1 MKAAVITAILAAS
14 LANAEVTWTF
24 QKFQNGTEVPF
35 TAGPQTKFQSQAMKL
50 VGEARKRNRL
60 SGRATLTSSA
70 SDATVTSSNWCGAA
84 LTGSGFTSVTG
95 TWTVPAITLRSGQSS
110 SSDPA
115 LAQWVGIDGFSN
127 DALIQ
132 GGTLSELEGGRQE
145 NFAWTEMLP
154 ASLRQVSLT
163 VDTGDSITT
172 TVTMTSTTSGTVTI
186 ENNTRGTSIVGTVSG
201 GTRLSATSA
210 EWILEDFESG
220 SSLVAFAGFP
230 TTTFTGSAVK
240 SGSSLSPSTAT
251 LIDLDQN
258 SELCSATL
266 SGTTISIKDS

>member
-1 MKAAVITAILAAS
+1 MKTAALTVLLAAS
-14 LANAEVTWTF
+14 LAAAEVTWTF

-35 TAGPQTKFQSQAMKL
+35 TAGPQTRFQSQAMLK

-60 SGRATLTSSA
+60 NGRASA
-70 SDATVTSSNWCGAA
+70 VTVESSNWCGAA
-84 LTGSGFTSVTG
+84 VTGSGFTSVTG
-95 TWTVPAITLRSGQSS
+95 SWTVPTLSLRSGQSAS
-110 SSDPA
+110 SEPA

-127 DALIQ
+127 SALIQ
-132 GGTLSELEGGRQE
+132 GGTLSEIVSGGQE

-154 ASLRQVSLT
+154 ASLREVSLT
-163 VDTGDSITT
+163 VDTGDKITT

-186 ENNTRGTSIVGTVSG
+186 ENTTRGTSVVGTVSG
-201 GTRLSATSA
+201 GSRLSGTSA

-230 TTTFTGSAVK
+230 TSTFTGSAVR
-240 SGSSLSPSTAT
+240 SGTSVSPATAT
-251 LIDLDQN
+251 LIDIVQN

-266 SGTTISIKDS
+266 SGSSVSVRDS

>member
-1 MKAAVITAILAAS
+1 MKVAAITAILAAS
-14 LANAEVTWTF
+14 LASAEVTWTF
-24 QKFQNGTEVPF
+24 RKFENGTEVPF
-35 TAGPQTKFQSQAMKL
+35 TAGPQTKFQSQAMIKI
-50 VGEARKRNRL
+50 GEARKRNRL
-60 SGRATLTSSA
+60 NGRAA
-70 SDATVTSSNWCGAA
+70 GATVESSNWCGAA

-132 GGTLSELEGGRQE
+132 GGTLSELESGRQE

-172 TVTMTSTTSGTVTI
+172 TVTMTSTTSGSVTI

-201 GTRLSATSA
+201 GTRLSGTSA

-230 TTTFTGSAVK
+230 TSTFTGSAVK
-240 SGSSLSPSTAT
+240 SGTSTSPSSAT
-251 LIDLDQN
+251 LIDLDQS

-266 SGTTISIKDS
+266 SGTTISLKDS